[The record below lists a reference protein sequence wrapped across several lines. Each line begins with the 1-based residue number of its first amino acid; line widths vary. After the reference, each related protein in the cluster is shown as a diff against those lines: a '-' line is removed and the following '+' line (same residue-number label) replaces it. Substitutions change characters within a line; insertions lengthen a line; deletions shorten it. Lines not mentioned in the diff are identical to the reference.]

1 MFDAVL
7 TTYCNNMENIIMLQ
21 REDLEELFKKWA
33 SEAQSSPED
42 ELLTS
47 DGLAAYLGY
56 STEWVRQSTSRVKR
70 GLKSDFPIF
79 FKRGRKLLFRKS
91 DVDAWIEGR
100 QDIKTELSG

>member
-1 MFDAVL
+1 
-7 TTYCNNMENIIMLQ
+7 MLN
-21 REDLEELFKKWA
+21 REDLEELFKRWA
-33 SEAQSSPED
+33 AETQSSGDD

-70 GLKSDFPIF
+70 GLKTDFPKF

-91 DVDAWIEGR
+91 DVDAWIEGS
-100 QDIKTELSG
+100 QS

>member
-1 MFDAVL
+1 
-7 TTYCNNMENIIMLQ
+7 MENLILVQ
-21 REDLEELFKKWA
+21 KDDLEDLFKKWA
-33 SEAQSSPED
+33 SESQSSPDD

-47 DGLAAYLGY
+47 DGLADYLGY

-70 GLKSDFPIF
+70 GLKTDFPKF

-100 QDIKTELSG
+100 